1 MTNNNYLLKR
11 KEPDMRK
18 KQSKTTLQI
27 ICIFIGLL
35 CTTSFAFSADNISN
49 NEYVVGP
56 EDILDIRVWDN
67 EDMDRMVEVSQNG
80 AFTFPLI
87 GKVDADGLS
96 VFELEML
103 MEKKLL
109 EGGYL
114 VSPHVTVKVEKYQSK
129 KVFVVGE
136 VITPGEYDWKNSM
149 TVRQAIAQA
158 GGVTE
163 KASPRRVIVVRTK
176 DGKEKE
182 YKSKL
187 DALVKPN
194 DIIRV
199 PVRYF

>member
-1 MTNNNYLLKR
+1 
-11 KEPDMRK
+11 MRK

-96 VFELEML
+96 VFDLEIL

-109 EGGYL
+109 EGGYF
-114 VSPHVTVKVEKYQSK
+114 VSPQVTIRVKKYRSK
-129 KVFVVGE
+129 KVYVVGE
-136 VITPGEYDWKNSM
+136 VTTPGEYYWKNSM

-176 DGKEKE
+176 DGKEEE
-182 YKSKL
+182 YKAKL

>member
-1 MTNNNYLLKR
+1 
-11 KEPDMRK
+11 MRK
-18 KQSKTTLQI
+18 KKSKTTLQI

-87 GKVDADGLS
+87 GKVDAEGLS
-96 VFELEML
+96 VFALEIL
-103 MEKKLL
+103 MEKKFL

-114 VSPHVTVKVEKYQSK
+114 VSPQVTIKVEKYQSK
-129 KVFVVGE
+129 KVYVVGE

-182 YKSKL
+182 YKAKL
-187 DALVKPN
+187 DALVKPK